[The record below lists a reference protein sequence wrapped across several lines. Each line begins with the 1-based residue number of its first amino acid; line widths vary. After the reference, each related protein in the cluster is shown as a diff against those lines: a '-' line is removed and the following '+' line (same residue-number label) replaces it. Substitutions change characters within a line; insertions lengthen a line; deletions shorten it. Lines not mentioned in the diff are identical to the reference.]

1 MNHSSRNTPC
11 PVCGRNTDD
20 KCRWND
26 EFILCYDGDSFA
38 PPQHLRVGDKIKL
51 NGQSFALCSTL
62 SGFAG
67 SSHCFALVD
76 DFNYRFLKYEDK
88 RAYRTQCVRIM
99 KEFLQKKKSID
110 LSVKF
115 IELNNNFQAFRIDEL
130 SDCKLIAQKCKSQ
143 AEQLLS
149 YASVNKRYI
158 VDYLSHVNAI
168 FEAEKTAV
176 ETLEDISIFEEQ
188 YLGVCQPGTMNA

>member
-11 PVCGRNTDD
+11 PICRRNTDD

-38 PPQHLRVGDKIKL
+38 PPQHLRVGDKIKV
-51 NGQSFALCSTL
+51 NAETFALCSTL

-88 RAYRTQCVRIM
+88 RTYRVQCVRVM
-99 KEFLQKKKSID
+99 KEFMQRKKSID

-115 IELNNNFQAFRIDEL
+115 IELNDNLQAYRVDGL
-130 SDCKLIAQKCKSQ
+130 SDLKLIAQKCKSQ
-143 AEQLLS
+143 AEQLLA
-149 YASVNKRYI
+149 YASANKRYV

-168 FEAEKTAV
+168 FEAEKIASLALTKI
-176 ETLEDISIFEEQ
+176 LDFEETW
-188 YLGVCQPGTMNA
+188 LGCAHVLTK

>member
-11 PVCGRNTDD
+11 PICRRNTDD

-38 PPQHLRVGDKIKL
+38 PPQHLRVGDKIKV
-51 NGQSFALCSTL
+51 NAETFALCSTL

-88 RAYRTQCVRIM
+88 RAYRTQCVRVM
-99 KEFLQKKKSID
+99 KEFVQRKKSID

-115 IELNNNFQAFRIDEL
+115 IELNDNLQAYRVDGL
-130 SDCKLIAQKCKSQ
+130 SDLKLIAQKCKSQ
-143 AEQLLS
+143 AEQLLA
-149 YASVNKRYI
+149 YASANKRYV

-168 FEAEKTAV
+168 FEAEKIASLALTKI
-176 ETLEDISIFEEQ
+176 LDFEETW
-188 YLGVCQPGTMNA
+188 LGCAHVLTK